1 MVEKIKALCE
11 QRGITIYRLEH
22 DTGIGNGV
30 IAKWKTCSPRVGT
43 LKKVADY
50 FGVPLDELLAS
61 DSPNETDKLQGGS
74 TP

>member
-1 MVEKIKALCE
+1 LVEKIKALCE

-50 FGVPLDELLAS
+50 FGVSVDELL
-61 DSPNETDKLQGGS
+61 TDAPPDNPK
-74 TP
+74 